1 VDGVG
6 FVLHSPPF
14 GKWRSMAVNIG
25 KPASTNWAP
34 ISSLHLGVLASW
46 RFMSPPYFRHCCA
59 LQIRLAQHWIRK
71 LSGRREMIFTEMGFS
86 LSEPLR
92 DLKRNAQ
99 R

>member
-1 VDGVG
+1 
-6 FVLHSPPF
+6 
-14 GKWRSMAVNIG
+14 MAVNIV
-25 KPASTNWAP
+25 KLVSTIGAKF
-34 ISSLHLGVLASW
+34 SSHLLGVLAYW